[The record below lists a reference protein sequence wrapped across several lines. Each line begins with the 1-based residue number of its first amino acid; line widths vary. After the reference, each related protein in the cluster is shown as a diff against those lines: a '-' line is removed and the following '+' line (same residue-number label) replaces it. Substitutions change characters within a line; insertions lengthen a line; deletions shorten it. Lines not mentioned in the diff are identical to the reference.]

1 VGNKKVLLCVSGG
14 IAAYKSINLMRSFQ
28 KQGFDVSVALSESAK
43 NFVSKIAFKALTAFP
58 VIDNLF
64 DEDSISPHIEL
75 TRWAD
80 VVVVAP
86 TTANTISKI
95 AHGRADSLISACVI
109 SSKKPVVIFPAMHE
123 EMWINSVVQ
132 ENILSIKNSGHTVIN
147 PQVGELASGDFGEG
161 RLPSDKDIIFESLK
175 ALTPQI
181 LKDQKIIV
189 TSGGSVT
196 KIDPVRCIT
205 NFSSGKMGTEVAKW
219 ARLMGAEVTHIKAGR
234 DFRTN
239 DELLDQL
246 EKTIDN
252 ETVLF
257 MVAAPND
264 YEVIET
270 SDIKI
275 KRTSD
280 ELTINLK
287 KSKDILAYLTNDLKM
302 KFVVG
307 FAAET
312 NNHEMNAKQKIVA
325 KNLDVICVNN
335 VVGEKSAFGSDENEL
350 QIISKSGEILMIER
364 TSKSECAKQLC
375 EYVSEQLS

>member
-1 VGNKKVLLCVSGG
+1 
-14 IAAYKSINLMRSFQ
+14 
-28 KQGFDVSVALSESAK
+28 
-43 NFVSKIAFKALTAFP
+43 
-58 VIDNLF
+58 
-64 DEDSISPHIEL
+64 
-75 TRWAD
+75 
-80 VVVVAP
+80 
-86 TTANTISKI
+86 
-95 AHGRADSLISACVI
+95 
-109 SSKKPVVIFPAMHE
+109 
-123 EMWINSVVQ
+123 
-132 ENILSIKNSGHTVIN
+132 
-147 PQVGELASGDFGEG
+147 
-161 RLPSDKDIIFESLK
+161 
-175 ALTPQI
+175 
-181 LKDQKIIV
+181 
-189 TSGGSVT
+189 
-196 KIDPVRCIT
+196 
-205 NFSSGKMGTEVAKW
+205 MGTEVAKW